1 MKVAG
6 VKAVFKDV
14 AHWIESGDIDHRPDI
29 VLYPTNPKAVVTYRQ
44 KEEDVLKSEAAELR
58 KPYIAQCAYAWMVTA
73 MEVKK
78 QGAETGFSFKP
89 GETLLREAKGAMEAR
104 SQFATYAAEIMLR
117 QHRTHLYMFYIAGWS
132 VRVFCWD
139 RNGAIV
145 SQPIDLRTQF
155 KVVLNMIYHLVMG
168 DKSTQGFDTSATLAS
183 DADINK
189 LRAYNPRNVYLQQY
203 KDVMLNAMR
212 EYPIFIVCPL

>member
-29 VLYPTNPKAVVTYRQ
+29 VLYPTKPQAA
-44 KEEDVLKSEAAELR
+44 KSYQLTKGEVSKSKAAESR

-73 MEVKK
+73 IEVKK
-78 QGAETGFSFKP
+78 QGAETGFGFKP
-89 GETLLREAKGAMEAR
+89 GEPLLREGEDAVDAR

-132 VRVFCWD
+132 VRVFRWD
-139 RNGAIV
+139 RNGAVI
-145 SQPIDLRTQF
+145 SQPIDLRTHS
-155 KVVLNMIYHLVMG
+155 KVVLNLIYRLVMG
-168 DKSTQGFDTSATLAS
+168 DASSQGFDTSATLAGN
-183 DADINK
+183 ADIEK
-189 LRAYNPRNVYLQQY
+189 LRAYNPRNVYLRQY
-203 KDVMLNAMR
+203 KDVILDEMR
-212 EYPIFIVCPL
+212 NYPIFTVCSS